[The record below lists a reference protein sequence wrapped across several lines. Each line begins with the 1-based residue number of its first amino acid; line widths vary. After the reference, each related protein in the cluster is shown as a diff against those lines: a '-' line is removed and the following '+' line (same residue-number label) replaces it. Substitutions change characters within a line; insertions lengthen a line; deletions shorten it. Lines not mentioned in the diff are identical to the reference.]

1 MEPFRKQEGNRY
13 YLQKLNKKTGE
24 LDWVEIDLID
34 SSESLVE
41 ELPSE
46 RVINKPSNSYYL
58 KEKK

>member
-13 YLQKLNKKTGE
+13 YLQKLNKETGE

-46 RVINKPSNSYYL
+46 RVINKQSNSYYL